1 MEISV
6 FLMQVNRCLVETCIY
21 VFNKNLFL
29 IYSLTLIAQMI
40 KNPPAMLETQ
50 VRSLGRKILW
60 KGKQQPTPE
69 LLPGIFSGQGS
80 LVGYNPWNCKEG
92 DMTEQLLYTL
102 NLQFSTRLK
111 IDWLKID
118 WLTITTTTCNN
129 CTNP

>member
-29 IYSLTLIAQMI
+29 IYSLTLIAQMVN
-40 KNPPAMLETQ
+40 NPPAMLETQ
-50 VRSLGRKILW
+50 VQSLGRKILW

-80 LVGYNPWNCKEG
+80 LVGYNPWNCKEV

-111 IDWLKID
+111 IDWLKTD
-118 WLTITTTTCNN
+118 
-129 CTNP
+129 

>member
-29 IYSLTLIAQMI
+29 IYSLTLIAQMV

-80 LVGYNPWNCKEG
+80 LVGYNPWNCKEV

>member
-6 FLMQVNRCLVETCIY
+6 FLMQVNRCLVETCVY
-21 VFNKNLFL
+21 VFKKNLFL
-29 IYSLTLIAQMI
+29 IYSLTLIAQMV
-40 KNPPAMLETQ
+40 KNPPAMLETRI
-50 VRSLGRKILW
+50 RSLGQKILW
-60 KGKQQPTPE
+60 KGKQCPTPE

>member
-6 FLMQVNRCLVETCIY
+6 FLMQVIRCLVETCIY

-29 IYSLTLIAQMI
+29 IYSLTLIAQMV